1 LDPIL
6 LARAQF
12 ALTVMFHF
20 LFPAITIGLGLLI
33 VVLETLRWR
42 TGREVYDR
50 AATFWTKLFAL
61 TFAVGVAT
69 GVVMEFQFGTNWA
82 AYSRF
87 VGDIFGSPLA
97 AEAIFAFFLESA
109 FLGLLLFGR
118 DRVSSRLRWFAAL
131 MVALGSTLS
140 AFWIVVADSWMQT
153 PAGYTIVDGRAH
165 LTDFWAAV
173 FNPSTM
179 PRFIH
184 TVVSAWSVGAFLMVG
199 VAAWY
204 LLRRRHLE
212 VARTCMAIG
221 VTIALVTAGLM
232 FLTGDVS
239 AREVAHEQAAKFAAM
254 QGLYQTTSGADMVIF
269 SLPPAQNPADAYNG
283 PSIVITR
290 LLSFL
295 SFGSFDSVIR
305 GLQSFPP
312 TSWPPVAIT
321 FLAYH
326 NMVVI
331 GTIMLLVMLGMAW
344 YTWRRSLLRHPN
356 WLRLAVAVTP
366 LPLIAQQLGWMT
378 AEIGR
383 QPWVVYDVMRTSQ
396 GVSTAVS
403 GPDVLVSLLLL
414 AAVYTLLGGLWLF
427 LMRREILHGP
437 EPVASAIGEE
447 VLAVEDEEGRAQQGL
462 TARGA

>member
-1 LDPIL
+1 M

-20 LFPAITIGLGLLI
+20 IFPAITIGLGLLI
-33 VVLETLRWR
+33 AVLETLRWR

-61 TFAVGVAT
+61 TVAVGVAT

-97 AEAIFAFFLESA
+97 AEAILAFFLESA

-118 DRVSSRLRWFAAL
+118 DRISSRLRWFAAA

-140 AFWIVVADSWMQT
+140 GFWIVVADSWMQT
-153 PAGYTIVDGRAH
+153 PAGFTIIDGKAR

-184 TVVSAWSVGAFLMVG
+184 TIVSSWSVGAFIMVG
-199 VAAWY
+199 VAAWF
-204 LLRRRHLE
+204 LLRRRHLD
-212 VARTCMAIG
+212 VARTSMTIG
-221 VTIALVTAGLM
+221 VTVALVTAVLM
-232 FLTGDVS
+232 FLTGDMS
-239 AREVAHEQAAKFAAM
+239 AREVAHEQSAKFAAM
-254 QGLYQTTSGADMVIF
+254 QGLYETTSGADMVIF
-269 SLPPAQNPADAYNG
+269 SLPPTQNPGQAYQA
-283 PSIVITR
+283 PAIVITR

-295 SFGSFDSVIR
+295 TFGSFDSVIK
-305 GLQSFPP
+305 GLQAFPP
-312 TSWPPVAIT
+312 ADWPPVAIT

-331 GTIMLLVMLGMAW
+331 GTIMVLVMLALAW
-344 YTWRRSLLRHPN
+344 YTRRGSLARHPN
-356 WLRLAVAVTP
+356 WLRLAVLVTP
-366 LPLIAQQLGWMT
+366 LPLVAQQLGWMT

-403 GPDVLVSLLLL
+403 GPDVLVSLVLL
-414 AAVYTLLGGLWLF
+414 AAVYAVLGSLWLF
-427 LMRREILHGP
+427 LLRREILHGP
-437 EPVASAIGEE
+437 EPVTSA
-447 VLAVEDEEGRAQQGL
+447 VPVVEPAAETEAERAERGL
-462 TARGA
+462 TPRGA

>member
-1 LDPIL
+1 M

-20 LFPAITIGLGLLI
+20 IFPAITIGLGLLI
-33 VVLETLRWR
+33 AVLETLRWR

-97 AEAIFAFFLESA
+97 AEAILAFFLESA

-118 DRVSSRLRWFAAL
+118 DRISSRLRWFAAV

-140 AFWIVVADSWMQT
+140 GFWIVVADSWMQT
-153 PAGYTIVDGRAH
+153 PAGFTIIDGKAR

-184 TVVSAWSVGAFLMVG
+184 TIVSSWAVGAFIMVG
-199 VAAWY
+199 VAAWFM
-204 LLRRRHLE
+204 LRRRHLD
-212 VARTCMAIG
+212 VARTSMTIG
-221 VTIALVTAGLM
+221 VTVALVTAVLM
-232 FLTGDVS
+232 FLTGDMS
-239 AREVAHEQAAKFAAM
+239 AREVAHEQSAKFAAM
-254 QGLYQTTSGADMVIF
+254 QGLYETTRGADMVIF
-269 SLPPAQNPADAYNG
+269 SLPPTQNPAQAYQA
-283 PSIVITR
+283 PAIVITQ

-295 SFGSFDSVIR
+295 TFGSFDSVIK
-305 GLQSFPP
+305 GLQAFPP
-312 TSWPPVAIT
+312 ADWPPVAIT

-331 GTIMLLVMLGMAW
+331 GTIMLLVMLALAW
-344 YTWRRSLLRHPN
+344 YTRRGSLTRHPN
-356 WLRLAVAVTP
+356 WLRLAVLVTP
-366 LPLIAQQLGWMT
+366 LPLVAQQLGWMT

-403 GPDVLVSLLLL
+403 GPDVFVSLVLL
-414 AAVYTLLGGLWLF
+414 AAVYAVLGSLWLF
-427 LMRREILHGP
+427 LLRREILHGP
-437 EPVASAIGEE
+437 EPVTSA
-447 VLAVEDEEGRAQQGL
+447 VPDVEPVAETEAERAERGL
-462 TARGA
+462 TPRGA

>member
-1 LDPIL
+1 M

-20 LFPAITIGLGLLI
+20 IFPAITIGLGLLI
-33 VVLETLRWR
+33 AVLETLRWR

-97 AEAIFAFFLESA
+97 AEAILAFFLESA

-118 DRVSSRLRWFAAL
+118 DRISSRLRWFAAV

-140 AFWIVVADSWMQT
+140 GFWIVVADSWMQT
-153 PAGYTIVDGRAH
+153 PAGFTIIDGKAR

-184 TVVSAWSVGAFLMVG
+184 TIVSSWSVGAFIMVG
-199 VAAWY
+199 VAAWF
-204 LLRRRHLE
+204 LLRRRHLD
-212 VARTCMAIG
+212 VARTSMTIG
-221 VTIALVTAGLM
+221 VTVALITAVLM
-232 FLTGDVS
+232 FLTGDMS
-239 AREVAHEQAAKFAAM
+239 AREVAHEQSAKFAAM
-254 QGLYQTTSGADMVIF
+254 QGLYETTKGADMVIF
-269 SLPPAQNPADAYNG
+269 SLPPTQNPGQAYQA
-283 PSIVITR
+283 PAIVITQ

-295 SFGSFDSVIR
+295 TFGSFDSVIK
-305 GLQSFPP
+305 GLQAFPP
-312 TSWPPVAIT
+312 ADWPPVAIT

-331 GTIMLLVMLGMAW
+331 GTIMLLVMLALAW
-344 YTWRRSLLRHPN
+344 YTRRGSLLRHPN
-356 WLRLAVAVTP
+356 WLRLAVVVTP
-366 LPLIAQQLGWMT
+366 LPLLAQQLGWMT

-403 GPDVLVSLLLL
+403 GPDVLVSLVLL
-414 AAVYTLLGGLWLF
+414 AAVYTVLGSLWLF
-427 LMRREILHGP
+427 LLRREILHGP
-437 EPVASAIGEE
+437 EPVTSAVPG
-447 VLAVEDEEGRAQQGL
+447 VEPAAETEAERAERGL
-462 TARGA
+462 TPRGA

>member
-1 LDPIL
+1 M

-20 LFPAITIGLGLLI
+20 VFPAITIGLGLLI
-33 VVLETLRWR
+33 AILETFRWR

-50 AATFWTKLFAL
+50 AAAFWTKLFAL

-82 AYSRF
+82 AYSKF

-109 FLGLLLFGR
+109 FLGLLLFGGSR
-118 DRVSSRLRWFAAL
+118 ISSRLRWFAAL

-153 PAGYTIVDGRAH
+153 PAGYTIVDGKAR

-184 TVVSAWSVGAFLMVG
+184 TVVSAWAVGAFLMVG
-199 VAAWY
+199 VAAWF
-204 LLRRRHLE
+204 LLRRRHLA
-212 VARTCMAIG
+212 VARTSIVLG
-221 VTIALVTAGLM
+221 ITVALITSGLM
-232 FLTGDVS
+232 FLTGDMS
-239 AREVAHEQAAKFAAM
+239 AREVAHEQQAKFAAM
-254 QGLYQTTSGADMVIF
+254 QGLYETTSGADMVIF
-269 SLPPAQNPADAYNG
+269 SLPPAQNPADAFQG
-283 PSIVITR
+283 PAIVVTQ

-295 SFGSFDSVIR
+295 SFGSFDAVIK
-305 GLQSFPP
+305 GLLAFPP
-312 TSWPPVAIT
+312 SNWPPVALT

-331 GTIMLLVMLGMAW
+331 GTLMLLVMVALAW
-344 YTWRRSLLRHPN
+344 FAWRRSLTRHPN

-378 AEIGR
+378 AEVGR

-403 GPDVLVSLLLL
+403 GADVLVSLLLL
-414 AAVYTLLGGLWLF
+414 VVVYALLGTLWLY
-427 LMRREILHGP
+427 LLRREIVHGP
-437 EPVASAIGEE
+437 EPVTTEAGEE
-447 VLAVEDEEGRAQQGL
+447 EPVSEQDAARTRRGL

>member
-1 LDPIL
+1 M

-20 LFPAITIGLGLLI
+20 IFPAITIGLGLLI
-33 VVLETLRWR
+33 AVLETLRWR

-97 AEAIFAFFLESA
+97 AEAILAFFLESA

-140 AFWIVVADSWMQT
+140 GFWIVVANSWMQT
-153 PAGYTIVDGRAH
+153 PAGFTIIDGKAR

-184 TVVSAWSVGAFLMVG
+184 TIVSSWSVGAFIMVG
-199 VAAWY
+199 VAAWF
-204 LLRRRHLE
+204 LLRRRHLD
-212 VARTCMAIG
+212 VARTSMTIG
-221 VTIALVTAGLM
+221 VTVALVTAGLM
-232 FLTGDVS
+232 FLTGDMS
-239 AREVAHEQAAKFAAM
+239 AREVAHEQSAKFAAM
-254 QGLYQTTSGADMVIF
+254 QGLYETTSGADMVIF
-269 SLPPAQNPADAYNG
+269 SLPPTQSPGQAYQAPA
-283 PSIVITR
+283 IVITR

-295 SFGSFDSVIR
+295 TFGSFDSVIK
-305 GLQSFPP
+305 GLQAFPP
-312 TSWPPVAIT
+312 ADWPPVAIT

-331 GTIMLLVMLGMAW
+331 GTIMLLVMLGLAW

-356 WLRLAVAVTP
+356 WLRLAMLVAP
-366 LPLIAQQLGWMT
+366 LPLVAQQLGWMT

-403 GPDVLVSLLLL
+403 GPDVLVSLVLL
-414 AAVYTLLGGLWLF
+414 AAVYALLGSLWLF
-427 LMRREILHGP
+427 LLRREILHGP
-437 EPVASAIGEE
+437 EPVTSAVPDTEPAAE
-447 VLAVEDEEGRAQQGL
+447 TEAERAKRGL
-462 TARGA
+462 TPRGA